1 MTECLLAVRVQCKS
15 AVKELQR
22 AVSWRDVRNLG
33 ADVVAA
39 RLEGG
44 IGITRA
50 AIARAECQIDVW
62 RAHEVRSFALMH
74 TTSRDVERSDDFCDG

>member
-1 MTECLLAVRVQCKS
+1 MAECLLAVRVQCKS

-22 AVSWRDVRNLG
+22 AVSWRDERNLG

-39 RLEGG
+39 SLEGG
-44 IGITRA
+44 IGIVRVA
-50 AIARAECQIDVW
+50 LARAERQIDV
-62 RAHEVRSFALMH
+62 RGAHEVRSFALMH